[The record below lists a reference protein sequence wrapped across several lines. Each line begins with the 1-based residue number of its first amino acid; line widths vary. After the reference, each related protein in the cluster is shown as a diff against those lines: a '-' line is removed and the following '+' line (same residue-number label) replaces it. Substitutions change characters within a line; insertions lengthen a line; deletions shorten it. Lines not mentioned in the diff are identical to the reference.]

1 MLDYT
6 HVCFFLISPPPDCI
20 QNELLMAGDSGDSC
34 VRAVTKRRGLWVE
47 NMQFYLVV
55 TPIKSQFI
63 RLFFAASVPA
73 SDGMKSGDSRDIY
86 ASMRRTHSVSG
97 FLSTCVC
104 V

>member
-34 VRAVTKRRGLWVE
+34 VRAVTNRRGLWAE

-63 RLFFAASVPA
+63 RLFCSFSA
-73 SDGMKSGDSRDIY
+73 
-86 ASMRRTHSVSG
+86 
-97 FLSTCVC
+97 CVRWDEEWR
-104 V
+104 